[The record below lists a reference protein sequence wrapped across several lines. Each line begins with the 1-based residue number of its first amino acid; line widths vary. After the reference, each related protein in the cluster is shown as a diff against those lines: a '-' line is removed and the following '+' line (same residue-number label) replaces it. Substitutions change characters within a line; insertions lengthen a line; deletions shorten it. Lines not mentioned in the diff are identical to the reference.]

1 MHVLLR
7 VATVAVISIL
17 AVMPWSGAGAQDYP
31 NRPVRIIVPFGAGG
45 PADVYARVLAQHLG
59 DSFKQSFVVE
69 NRPGAG
75 AIIGTDAVAK
85 AEPDGYTLLLMSNTH
100 TTNESLIPNRP
111 YELMRDFAPVSPINS
126 SDLLMVAHPSTG
138 VKNLQDFIALAKK
151 DPGKLNY
158 ASSGPGTP
166 YHMAGEL
173 FKAMSGTNIIHVPHK
188 SSGDMRSSVIG
199 GHVQMMF
206 DAITVM
212 AQGVQ
217 SGQLIALGTTGKQRS
232 SVMPNVPTVAEAGVP
247 GYEATIWL
255 GILAPAKTPKPV
267 IDKLNAEIVKI
278 MARSDVKEAWAK
290 QGAVPM
296 SMSPAE
302 FDKYIRAD
310 IEKWAQVVKVS
321 GAKIE

>member
-1 MHVLLR
+1 MHLLLR
-7 VATVAVISIL
+7 VIAIAAFLAAVS
-17 AVMPWSGAGAQDYP
+17 AWSNANAQGYP
-31 NRPVRIIVPFGAGG
+31 NRSVRVIVPFGAGG
-45 PADVYARVLAQHLG
+45 PADVYARVIAQHLS
-59 DSFKQSFVVE
+59 DALKQPFVVE

-111 YELMRDFAPVSPINS
+111 YDLMRDFAPISPINY

-138 VKNLQDFIALAKK
+138 VKNLQEFIALAKK

-173 FKAMSGTNIIHVPHK
+173 FKAMSGSDIVHVPHK
-188 SSGDMRSSVIG
+188 SSGDMRSSVMG

-212 AQGVQ
+212 AEGVR

-232 SVMPNVPTVAEAGVP
+232 SVMPDVPTVAEAGVP

-255 GILAPAKTPKPV
+255 GLMAPAKTPKPV
-267 IDKLNAEIVKI
+267 IDKLNAEIGKI
-278 MARSDVKEAWAK
+278 MNRPDVKESWAK
-290 QGAVPM
+290 QGAVP
-296 SMSPAE
+296 
-302 FDKYIRAD
+302 
-310 IEKWAQVVKVS
+310 
-321 GAKIE
+321 

>member
-1 MHVLLR
+1 LLR
-7 VATVAVISIL
+7 VATVATTSML

-31 NRPVRIIVPFGAGG
+31 NKPVRIIVPFGAGG

-111 YELMRDFAPVSPINS
+111 YELMRDFAPVSPINY

-138 VKNLQDFIALAKK
+138 AKNLQDFIALAKK

-232 SVMPNVPTVAEAGVP
+232 TVMPNVPTVAEAGVP

-255 GILAPAKTPKPV
+255 GVLAPVKTPKPV
-267 IDKLNAEIVKI
+267 IDKLNAEIAKI
-278 MARSDVKEAWAK
+278 MNRSDVKEAWAK

-310 IEKWAQVVKVS
+310 IEKWAKVVKVS
-321 GAKIE
+321 GAKLE

>member
-1 MHVLLR
+1 MAFL
-7 VATVAVISIL
+7 APASI
-17 AVMPWSGAGAQDYP
+17 ARAQNYP
-31 NRPVRIIVPFGAGG
+31 SKPVKFIVPFGAGG

-59 DSFKQSFVVE
+59 DAFKQSFVVE

-75 AIIGTDAVAK
+75 AIIGTEAVAK
-85 AEPDGYTLLLMSNTH
+85 AEPDGYTLLVMSNTH

-111 YELMRDFAPVSPINS
+111 YELMRDFAPVSPINY
-126 SDLLMVAHPSTG
+126 SDLLMVVHPAAG
-138 VKNLQDFIALAKK
+138 VKNLQEFIALAKK
-151 DPGKLNY
+151 EPGKLNY

-173 FKAMSGTNIIHVPHK
+173 FKAMSGTDIVHVPHK
-188 SSGDMRSSVIG
+188 SSGDMRNSVIG

-217 SGQLIALGTTGKQRS
+217 SGQLVALGTTGKQRS
-232 SVMPNVPTVAEAGVP
+232 TVTPDVPTVAEQGVT

-255 GILAPAKTPKPV
+255 GIMAPAKTPQPV
-267 IDKLNAEIVKI
+267 IEKLNAEI
-278 MARSDVKEAWAK
+278 ARVMERPDVKEAWAR

-296 SMSPAE
+296 QMTPAE
-302 FDKYIRAD
+302 FDKYLRAD
-310 IEKWAQVVKVS
+310 IEKWAKVVKVS
-321 GAKIE
+321 GAKVE

>member
-7 VATVAVISIL
+7 VVAL
-17 AVMPWSGAGAQDYP
+17 AAFFTTAVSPWSGAKAQDYP
-31 NRPVRIIVPFGAGG
+31 TRSVRVIVPFGAGG
-45 PADVYARVLAQHLG
+45 PADIYARIIAQHLS
-59 DSFKQSFVVE
+59 DALKQPFVVE

-85 AEPDGYTLLLMSNTH
+85 ADPDGYTLLVMSNTH

-111 YELMRDFAPVSPINS
+111 YDLMRDFAPISPINY
-126 SDLLMVAHPSTG
+126 SDLVMVAHPSTG
-138 VKNLQDFIALAKK
+138 VKNLKEFIALAKK

-173 FKAMSGTNIIHVPHK
+173 FKAMTGTDIVHVPHK

-212 AQGVQ
+212 QGGQ
-217 SGQLIALGTTGKQRS
+217 SGQLVALGTTGKERS
-232 SVMPNVPTVAEAGVP
+232 PVTPDMPTVAEAGVP

-255 GILAPAKTPKPV
+255 GVMAPVKTPKPI
-267 IDKLNAEIVKI
+267 IDKLNAEIGKI
-278 MARSDVKEAWAK
+278 MNRPDVKESWAK

-296 SMSPAE
+296 PMSPAE
-302 FDKYIRAD
+302 FEKYLRAD
-310 IEKWAQVVKVS
+310 IAKWAEVVKVS
-321 GAKIE
+321 GAKLE

>member
-1 MHVLLR
+1 MSSMR
-7 VATVAVISIL
+7 AL
-17 AVMPWSGAGAQDYP
+17 AVLGLTLTLLWPAASSAQSYP
-31 NRPVRIIVPFGAGG
+31 NKPVRIIVPFGAGG
-45 PADVYARVLAQHLG
+45 PADVFARVLAQHLTE
-59 DSFKQSFVVE
+59 SQKQSFVVE

-85 AEPDGYTLLLMSNTH
+85 SAPDGYTLLLMSNTH
-100 TTNESLIPNRP
+100 TTNESLIPNKP
-111 YELMRDFAPVSPINS
+111 FQLMRDFVPVAPINY
-126 SDLLMVAHPSTG
+126 SDLLMVAHPGTG
-138 VKNLQDFIALAKK
+138 VKNLKEFIALAKSK
-151 DPGKLNY
+151 PGALNY

-173 FKAMSGTNIIHVPHK
+173 FKAMSGTDIVHVPHK

-212 AQGVQ
+212 AEGVR

-232 SVMPNVPTVAEAGVP
+232 TVMPEVPTVAEAGVP

-255 GILAPAKTPKPV
+255 GLMAPKGTPQEV
-267 IDKLNAEIVKI
+267 VEKLNREIAKI
-278 MARSDVKEAWAK
+278 MERADIKENWAK

-296 SMSPAE
+296 LMQPAE
-302 FDKYIRAD
+302 FEQYLRAD
-310 IEKWAQVVKVS
+310 IEKWAHVVKVS
-321 GAKIE
+321 GAKAE